1 MKKRTATLLILATV
15 LLVPGASNAQDT
27 PNREGSNTPDEVDV
41 LTGAVRAI
49 SRMHMEE
56 FDDSLL
62 WEAAIDGLIEA
73 LDDPYAELFTPQES
87 EDWEEQ
93 TTGNY
98 SGVGLQITLLN
109 ESVTV
114 TAVFRG
120 FPAREAGIIVGDV
133 IVGVNDTDASEWSTS
148 MAADSIRGPVGTDVS
163 VMIQRAG

>member
-62 WEAAIDGLIEA
+62 WELSLIH
-73 LDDPYAELFTPQES
+73 
-87 EDWEEQ
+87 
-93 TTGNY
+93 
-98 SGVGLQITLLN
+98 I
-109 ESVTV
+109 
-114 TAVFRG
+114 
-120 FPAREAGIIVGDV
+120 
-133 IVGVNDTDASEWSTS
+133 
-148 MAADSIRGPVGTDVS
+148 
-163 VMIQRAG
+163 